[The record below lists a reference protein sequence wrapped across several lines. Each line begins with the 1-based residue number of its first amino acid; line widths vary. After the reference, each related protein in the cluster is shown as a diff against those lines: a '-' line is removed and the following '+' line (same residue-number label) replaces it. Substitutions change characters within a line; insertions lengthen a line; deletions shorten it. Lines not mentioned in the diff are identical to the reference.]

1 MAFSSGEVLT
11 AANLNDLNI
20 TSITTTG
27 ASTFKADQDITD
39 FTNDTRGIVTLYN
52 SDGTVDDFTCLDF
65 DGNSTDPAARIGMK
79 YTSSGSERHF
89 GTSNNYTAGI
99 TNDAMIINHAANV
112 SIGGTSNPGTNAR
125 FVINDASSGGS
136 VYVSNSGATAVLQKG
151 YSDNGGSE
159 TLQFVIRG
167 DGDFESRSNSYG
179 AISDERAK
187 TNIVD
192 ANSHTEDL
200 KKLRVVNYQFSHQ
213 WDEEKE
219 EFTELEELGER
230 HIGLIAQEVE
240 QHFPKLVKDNDG
252 PKSVKYSLLVPM
264 LLQTIQELLD
274 RVETLEAK

>member
-39 FTNDTRGIVTLYN
+39 FTDDTRGIVTLYN
-52 SDGTVDDFTCLDF
+52 SDGAVDDFTCLDF

-79 YTSSGSERHF
+79 YTGGGSELHF
-89 GTSNNYTAGI
+89 GTSNSYTSGI
-99 TNDAMIINHAANV
+99 TNTALVIGPTGNLTV
-112 SIGGTSNPGTNAR
+112 GGTTNPGTDAR
-125 FVINDASSGGS
+125 FVINDATNGGS
-136 VYVSNSGATAVLQKG
+136 VYVSSSSAAAVLQKG

-187 TNIVD
+187 TNIAD

-200 KKLRVVNYQFSHQ
+200 KKLRVVNYQLSHQ

-219 EFTELEELGER
+219 EFTELEKLGER

>member
-1 MAFSSGEVLT
+1 L
-11 AANLNDLNI
+11 
-20 TSITTTG
+20 
-27 ASTFKADQDITD
+27 
-39 FTNDTRGIVTLYN
+39 
-52 SDGTVDDFTCLDF
+52 
-65 DGNSTDPAARIGMK
+65 
-79 YTSSGSERHF
+79 F
-89 GTSNNYTAGI
+89 GTSSAHDVRFI
-99 TNDAMIINHAANV
+99 SNDTEHMRLTSGGRL
-112 SIGGTSNPGTNAR
+112 SIGGTTNPGTDAR
-125 FVINDASSGGS
+125 FLINDAANGGS

-151 YSDNGGSE
+151 YSDNGGSQ

-187 TNIVD
+187 TNIAD

-200 KKLRVVNYQFSHQ
+200 KKLRVVNYQLSHQ

-219 EFTELEELGER
+219 EFAELEELGER

-240 QHFPKLVKDNDG
+240 QHLPKLVKDNDG

-274 RVETLEAK
+274 RVETLEND

>member
-39 FTNDTRGIVTLYN
+39 FTDDTRGIVTLYN
-52 SDGTVDDFTCLDF
+52 SDGAVDDFTCLDF

-79 YTSSGSERHF
+79 YTGGGSELHF
-89 GTSNNYTAGI
+89 GTSNAYTDGI
-99 TNDAMIINHAANV
+99 TNDAMIIGPTGNV
-112 SIGGTSNPGTNAR
+112 AIGGTTNPGTDAR
-125 FVINDASSGGS
+125 FLINDASNGGS
-136 VYVSNSGATAVLQKG
+136 VYVSSSSASAVLQKG
-151 YSDNGGSE
+151 YSDNGGSQ

-187 TNIVD
+187 TNIAD

-200 KKLRVVNYQFSHQ
+200 KKLRVVNYQLSHQ

-219 EFTELEELGER
+219 EFKELEELGER

-240 QHFPKLVKDNDG
+240 QHLPKLVKDNDG

-264 LLQTIQELLD
+264 LLQTVQELLD
-274 RVETLEAK
+274 RVEALEAK

>member
-1 MAFSSGEVLT
+1 VLT
-11 AANLNDLNI
+11 AAQLNDLNI

-27 ASTFKADQDITD
+27 ASTFKADQDITN
-39 FTNDTRGIVTLYN
+39 FTDDSRGIITLYN
-52 SDGTVDDFTCLDF
+52 SDGAVDDFTCLDF

-79 YTSSGSERHF
+79 YTSGGSELHF
-89 GTSNNYTAGI
+89 GTSNSYSAGI
-99 TNDAMIINHAANV
+99 TNDALIIGPTGIV
-112 SIGGTSNPGTNAR
+112 MIGGTTNPGT
-125 FVINDASSGGS
+125 D
-136 VYVSNSGATAVLQKG
+136 AVLLVRHSSSNAGISVDLASASTSLALAKG
-151 YSDNGGSE
+151 YSNVVSTD
-159 TLQFVIRG
+159 TLQFVIRSN
-167 DGDFESRSNSYG
+167 GDFESRTNSYG

-264 LLQTIQELLD
+264 LLQTVQELLD
-274 RVETLEAK
+274 RIEALEAK